1 MIPWNIALSYSVPAS
16 SIPKKQEDRVVGH
29 QACERVE
36 MQISNESE
44 FARPLRARR
53 LG

>member
-1 MIPWNIALSYSVPAS
+1 MASGVQTQVKGVPA
-16 SIPKKQEDRVVGH
+16 PAVAGDF
-29 QACERVE
+29 AD
-36 MQISNESE
+36 SNESE